1 MKWGGWS
8 CHLGAPRVW
17 YLSTVM
23 QWLMAQLDT
32 EPMSPSPTTPV
43 PPAISP
49 SHLQVHGEL
58 PSLFPLSL
66 LPGVDLDLY
75 VTSWEMPVVRKPQ
88 CPPGGHLHSRGS
100 PHFAMGSMMDP
111 GTRRVTHS
119 SQHCLVSFT
128 WCSGVR
134 GLPLV
139 GSQEEGL
146 SYKTGDSWPPGLGR
160 GGGHRSLDLLT
171 VKSSCSLVS
180 YCLLGKKGTSSTT
193 SP

>member
-8 CHLGAPRVW
+8 CHLGAPRGR

-32 EPMSPSPTTPV
+32 EPISPSPTTPV
-43 PPAISP
+43 PLP
-49 SHLQVHGEL
+49 SLL
-58 PSLFPLSL
+58 ASLFPLSL
-66 LPGVDLDLY
+66 LPGVDSDLY

-88 CPPGGHLHSRGS
+88 CPTGGHLHSRGS
-100 PHFAMGSMMDP
+100 PHFALGSMMDP

-119 SQHCLVSFT
+119 SQHCLIHLVF
-128 WCSGVR
+128 WCAQA
-134 GLPLV
+134 L
-139 GSQEEGL
+139 
-146 SYKTGDSWPPGLGR
+146 LGR
-160 GGGHRSLDLLT
+160 QSGGRAVLQDRRQLATRVGVGCGGGHHSLDLLT
-171 VKSSCSLVS
+171 VKSSCSLVP